1 MLLRA
6 FAVAA
11 SAAVGLA
18 ATPVLAADPPQLA
31 QCKVCHN
38 FAKGQGNKIG
48 PALYGVVGRKAGA
61 AVGFNYS
68 AAMKAKAAGGLVWNA
83 ATLDPWLTAPA
94 KYMPG
99 TKMAYA
105 GLKDP
110 VARKAV
116 IAWLTTNK

>member
-1 MLLRA
+1 MFVRA

-11 SAAVGLA
+11 SAAVALA
-18 ATPVLAADPPQLA
+18 ATPALAAEPPQLA

-38 FAKGQGNKIG
+38 FAKGQANKIG
-48 PALYGVVGRKAGA
+48 PALHGVVGRKAGSA
-61 AVGFNYS
+61 PKFNYS
-68 AAMKAKAAGGLVWNA
+68 AALKAKAAGGLVWNA
-83 ATLDPWLTAPA
+83 ATLDPWLAAPA

-110 VARKAV
+110 AARKAV
-116 IAWLTTNK
+116 IAYLVANK

>member
-11 SAAVGLA
+11 VVA
-18 ATPVLAADPPQLA
+18 ATPALAAEPPQLA

-38 FAKGQGNKIG
+38 FAKGQPNKIG
-48 PALYGVVGRKAGA
+48 PNINGVVGRKAGA
-61 AVGFNYS
+61 VAGFNYS
-68 AAMKAKAAGGLVWNA
+68 AAFKAKAAGGLVWNA
-83 ATLDPWLTAPA
+83 TTLDAWLTAPA
-94 KYMPG
+94 KYIPG

-110 VARKAV
+110 AQRKAV